1 MEEIE
6 NYPLIIISYIMYRFF
21 NSENQQIEIEIKTIN
36 VSGVSVYYDIFTRD
50 NDISKYPH

>member
-21 NSENQQIEIEIKTIN
+21 NSENQQIEIDTKAIN